1 MRTGV
6 IDVGSNTVRLM
17 VADVEGGA
25 PLPVHT
31 AKVRLRLAE
40 QLERSRVL
48 PPSALAALTEA
59 VASVRAQSERWGAP
73 EPFAFA
79 TAVVRDAPNRDE
91 VLDAV
96 RKDTGVRLHVLPGE
110 VEAEL
115 TFLGARRWMGWRA
128 GPLAMLDIGG
138 GSLEVAVGRGRLPE
152 FAVSLPLGA
161 GRLTRE
167 YCNNSDDPPPNKALR
182 AMRRAVR
189 HQLRDVAARVRWES
203 PRTSVA
209 ASRTF
214 QQLARLCGAP
224 AGRHG
229 PFTPRELSRDDLA
242 FAVKRLASLPASGR
256 AKLRGI
262 SAARARQSLAGAVV
276 AHTVMELTGISTV
289 TISPW
294 TVREGILLRQM
305 EDGAGWW
312 PAGTSDLALAGTVP
326 RPAELRVALTS

>member
-40 QLERSRVL
+40 QLGKDREL
-48 PPSALAALTEA
+48 PRTAVAALTEA
-59 VASVRAQSERWGAP
+59 VTSVREQSVRWGAP

-79 TAVVRDAPNRDE
+79 TAVVRDAPNRSE
-91 VLDAV
+91 VLQSV
-96 RKDTGVRLHVLPGE
+96 LHDTGVRLHVLPGE

-128 GPLAMLDIGG
+128 GPLGMLDIGG
-138 GSLEVAVGRGRLPE
+138 GSLEVAVGRGRLPD
-152 FAVSLPLGA
+152 FAVSLPLEA

-167 YCNNSDDPPPNKALR
+167 YLDGEDPPSKKALR
-182 AMRRAVR
+182 ALRRAIR
-189 HQLRDVAARVRWES
+189 HQLRDVAARVRWEG
-203 PRTSVA
+203 PRTTIA

-224 AGRHG
+224 PGRRG
-229 PFTPRELSRDDLA
+229 PFAPRELRRDDLGE
-242 FAVKRLASLPASGR
+242 AVQRLAALPSSGR

-262 SAARARQSLAGAVV
+262 SAARAPQSLAGALV
-276 AHTVMELTGISTV
+276 AHTVMELTGIAKV
-289 TISPW
+289 TICPW
-294 TVREGILLRQM
+294 AVREGILLRLM
-305 EDGAGWW
+305 EDGASWW
-312 PAGTSDLALAGTVP
+312 PSAPDLELDEPARRRSELRLALP
-326 RPAELRVALTS
+326 K

>member
-1 MRTGV
+1 MRTAV

-40 QLERSRVL
+40 HLGEGGVL
-48 PPSALAALTEA
+48 PPTALAAVSEA
-59 VASVRAQSERWGAP
+59 VASVREQSERWGAP
-73 EPFAFA
+73 DPFAFA
-79 TAVVRDAPNRDE
+79 TAVVRDAPNRAE
-91 VLDAV
+91 VLGTV
-96 RKDTGVRLHVLPGE
+96 RQKTGVCLHVLPGE

-167 YCNNSDDPPPNKALR
+167 YCDSDDPPPKKALR

-224 AGRHG
+224 PGRHG
-229 PFTPRELSRDDLA
+229 PFVRRELSRDDLA
-242 FAVKRLASLPASGR
+242 EAVQRLAALPASGR
-256 AKLRGI
+256 ARLRGI
-262 SAARARQSLAGAVV
+262 SAARSRQSLAGALV
-276 AHTVMELTGISTV
+276 AHTVMELTGIDKV

-294 TVREGILLRQM
+294 AVREGILLRQM
-305 EDGAGWW
+305 EDGSGWW
-312 PAGTSDLALAGTVP
+312 PALSDLDAGEPPV
-326 RPAELRVALTS
+326 RPAELRVALPG